1 MVVSFFFQH
10 ASGCLMMLFILSG
23 FGSHNQLTADLQ
35 QQLQQQ
41 QLMMSLNQCYQQ
53 ISLQQMEMQNMQ
65 RQIQALLYQPTD
77 NPDDSGFSADLRARS
92 MQSLFSPMLPRQSP
106 NLLFPDPFSFN
117 PMYQHM
123 SPGNQRLLRRAV
135 DSDQGQPGDSMESA
149 GRQRR
154 TSRQS
159 RTDSYRGK
167 KKSQSPP
174 QLNNSQVRYYLFFSC
189 TNHRDTARKNV
200 L

>member
-1 MVVSFFFQH
+1 M
-10 ASGCLMMLFILSG
+10 ISG
-23 FGSHNQLTADLQ
+23 FGSHNQLTADLH

-65 RQIQALLYQPTD
+65 RQIQALLFQQSE
-77 NPDDSGFSADLRARS
+77 NPDDSAFSTDMRTRS
-92 MQSLFSPMLPRQSP
+92 MSSLFSPMFQRQSP
-106 NLLFPDPFSFN
+106 NLLFPDPFSYN
-117 PMYQHM
+117 PMYQHV

-135 DSDQGQPGDSMESA
+135 DGDQGQQGDTGESG

-174 QLNNSQVRYYLFFSC
+174 QINSAQVSS
-189 TNHRDTARKNV
+189 T
-200 L
+200 